1 MHRLCII
8 MCVNDISCGCT
19 IYDCTAAVIV
29 TQHHCC
35 ADRERKTLTVLITCT
50 EHKLNT
56 VSYWLNGNISHSLLD
71 VIFCVLQYQEKVL
84 IIETN
89 IDLFHRTTRWY
100 PHTEHSPGHFLPQTL
115 DNLGERLSAISSSPI
130 FSFVLHHFTI

>member
-89 IDLFHRTTRWY
+89 IDLFIEQQGGIHIRSIVRDISY
-100 PHTEHSPGHFLPQTL
+100 PRPLIT
-115 DNLGERLSAISSSPI
+115 SARDCNMICYNI
-130 FSFVLHHFTI
+130 Q